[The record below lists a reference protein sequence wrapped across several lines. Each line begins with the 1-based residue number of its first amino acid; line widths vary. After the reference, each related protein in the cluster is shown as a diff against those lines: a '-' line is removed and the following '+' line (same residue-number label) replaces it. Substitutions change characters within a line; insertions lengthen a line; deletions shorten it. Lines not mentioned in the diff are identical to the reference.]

1 MNSNL
6 PAVAETF
13 ALMQHSPEEFREIV
27 ETNFAGETI
36 SAFDLERVRVPS
48 GGGLAWEVPTLEGD
62 IEYVKEL
69 RGIIIKHQLVRSYW
83 ATSFES
89 RDSSTPPDCQSFD
102 GIAGVGDPGGLCRT
116 CLFNQFGSAQD
127 GTAGK
132 ACREQYMVFFVR
144 PNALMP
150 TLLVAPVM
158 SVKPI
163 RKYLIQLVSH
173 VLPTYGVVTS
183 FKLEREK
190 NAAGIEYAR
199 IFPSVVQRLSQEEMS
214 HMREIVKMYAP
225 LLEQAARVIPEE
237 DTV

>member
-1 MNSNL
+1 MENL
-6 PAVAETF
+6 PAVSEKF
-13 ALMQHSPEEFREIV
+13 ALMQRSPEEFREIV

-48 GGGLAWEVPTLEGD
+48 GGGTAWEVPTLEGD
-62 IEYVKEL
+62 TEYVKEL
-69 RGIIIKHQLVRSYW
+69 RGIIIKHQLVRSFW

-89 RDSSTPPDCQSFD
+89 RDSSTPPDCQSLD
-102 GIAGVGDPGGLCRT
+102 GINGIGDPGGLCRA
-116 CLFNQFGSAQD
+116 CPFNQFGSAQD

-144 PNALMP
+144 ENALMP
-150 TLLVAPVM
+150 TLMLAPVM

-163 RKYLIQLVSH
+163 RKYLIQLVSN

-190 NAAGIEYAR
+190 NSAGIEYAR
-199 IFPSVVQRLSQEEMS
+199 IAPSVVQRLTKEETAT
-214 HMREIVKMYAP
+214 MREMAKMYAP
-225 LLEQAARVIPEE
+225 LLEQATVAVSEE
-237 DTV
+237 DTI